1 MFIRVKTS
9 KNSKKPLLQI
19 VENYR
24 EGNKVI
30 QRLIVSLGTN
40 LVVPKEI
47 RKQVSR
53 AVRERLLGQTTFIDD
68 PHINGIVDR
77 IIKKIQTDGKWDSTR
92 KQVLKFKQETKDQT
106 QTAEIFVDDVEHG
119 NDRILG
125 PLLIGHTFW
134 HRLGFPDIL
143 TSCGFSD
150 NQIKTAEISVLDRLI
165 AQDSEHA
172 IPSWIKT
179 TAVEDLIISK
189 AEDYGDD
196 RFHKISDKL
205 ITSQKSIEEQLYER
219 ENNLFNLNNAVYLYD
234 LTNTYF
240 EGLCK
245 SNPKAEFNKNQ
256 KEKRTDCRQIV
267 IALVLD
273 QEGFIRRH
281 HIFNGKMTDV
291 KSLDDILKV
300 LKKDFQGTELPTI
313 IMDRG
318 IVSDENIELLE
329 SHGLK
334 YIVATRSNE
343 ESHFIND
350 FLNSDFKVLK
360 DNKNNKVEVLLKKE
374 GDQTYLLCKSKLKK
388 AKEQS
393 MRNQAEERLDND
405 IAKLATLI
413 QTGQR
418 VDPLA
423 IERSIGR
430 IKERHSRVSHY
441 YEIEYIPFSFDYQIP
456 KDEVIAKRLL
466 NSLFKLKERADQ
478 YKISHV
484 KLKSN
489 LENLSQKY
497 PHDYEKVKI
506 IVKEPILSGEPID
519 EKREKLQPLDGNYL
533 LKTNRDDLSDCDIW
547 NMYVMLT
554 RVEGAFRNLKTDL
567 KLQPN
572 FHQKEIRVDG
582 HVFITILAY
591 HLLHSIEH
599 TLRENDC
606 SRSWAAIKRVVSS
619 HTYST
624 IILPTTSG
632 TVIHLRKS
640 GRPEAIHQDIYRK
653 LNIKVDDLPVNKI
666 LV

>member
-24 EGNKVI
+24 VGNKVS
-30 QRLIVSLGTN
+30 QRVVVSLGTN
-40 LVVPKEI
+40 LMIPKEI

-68 PHINGIVDR
+68 PQINGIVDR

-92 KQVLKFKQETKDQT
+92 KQVLKFKQETKDQA
-106 QTAEIFVDDVEHG
+106 QTAEIFVDDIEHG

-150 NQIKTAEISVLDRLI
+150 PQIKTAEISVLDRLI

-179 TAVEDLIISK
+179 AAVEDLIISK

-196 RFHKISDKL
+196 RFYKISDEL
-205 ITSQKSIEEQLYER
+205 LNNQKPIEEQLYER

-245 SNPKAEFNKNQ
+245 SNPKAQFNKNQ

-300 LKKDFQGTELPTI
+300 LQKDFQGTELPTI

-318 IVSDENIELLE
+318 IVCDENIALLE
-329 SHGLK
+329 SYGLK

-343 ESHFIND
+343 EKHFIDD
-350 FLNSDFKVLK
+350 FLNSDFKTLK

-393 MRNQAEERLDND
+393 MRNQAEKRLDKD

-413 QTGQR
+413 ETGKR

-430 IKERHSRVSHY
+430 IKERHSKVSHY
-441 YEIEYIPFSFDYQIP
+441 YEIEYIPFSYDYQIP
-456 KDEVIAKRLL
+456 EDDVIAKRLL
-466 NSLFKLKERADQ
+466 NSLFKLKEKADQ
-478 YKISHV
+478 YKISHI
-484 KLKSN
+484 KLNSN
-489 LENLSQKY
+489 LEKLSQKY
-497 PHDYEKVKI
+497 PQDYEKVTI
-506 IVKEPILSGEPID
+506 IVKEPIFSGEPID

-533 LKTNRDDLSDCDIW
+533 IKTNRDNLHDCDLW

-582 HVFITILAY
+582 HVNITILAY

-599 TLRENDC
+599 TLRENGC
-606 SRSWAAIKRVVSS
+606 LSSWATIKRIASS

-640 GRPEAIHQDIYRK
+640 GRPEATHEEIYRK
-653 LNIKVDDLPVNKI
+653 LNVNFKDLPINKI

>member
-1 MFIRVKTS
+1 MFLREKTS
-9 KNSKKPLLQI
+9 KNSKKPILQI

-24 EGNKVI
+24 KGDKVS
-30 QRLIVSLGTN
+30 QRLVVSLGTN

-53 AVRERLLGQTTFIDD
+53 AVRERLLGQTTLIDD
-68 PHINGIVDR
+68 PQINGIVDR

-92 KQVLKFKQETKDQT
+92 NQVLKFKQDTKDQV
-106 QTAEIFVDDVEHG
+106 QTAKIFVDDVEHG

-125 PLLIGHTFW
+125 PLLIGHSFW
-134 HRLGFPDIL
+134 HRLGLPGIL
-143 TSCGFSD
+143 SSCGFSD

-179 TAVEDLIISK
+179 AAVEDLIISK

-196 RFHKISDKL
+196 RFHHISDKL
-205 ITSQKSIEEQLYER
+205 LNSQYTIEEQLYER

-245 SNPKAEFNKNQ
+245 SNPKAQFNKNQ

-281 HIFNGKMTDV
+281 RIFNGKMTDV

-300 LKKDFQGTELPTI
+300 LKKDFQGTDSPTI

-318 IVSDENIELLE
+318 VACDENIELVE

-343 ESHFIND
+343 EIHFIND

-374 GDQTYLLCKSKLKK
+374 GDKTYLLCKSKLKK

-393 MRNQAEERLDND
+393 MRNQAEERLDKD

-441 YEIEYIPFSFDYQIP
+441 YEIEYIPFSFEYQIP
-456 KDEVIAKRLL
+456 KDAVIAKRLL
-466 NSLFKLKERADQ
+466 NSLFKLKEKVDQ

-489 LENLSQKY
+489 LEKLSQKY
-497 PHDYEKVKI
+497 PQDYEKVT
-506 IVKEPILSGEPID
+506 IVVKVPIFTGEPID

-533 LKTNRDDLSDCDIW
+533 LKMNRDDLSDCDIW

-582 HVFITILAY
+582 HVFITLLAY

-599 TLRENDC
+599 TLRENGC
-606 SRSWAAIKRVVSS
+606 SSSWATIKRIVSN

-640 GRPEAIHQDIYRK
+640 GKPEAIHQDIYRK